1 MAQVSGAKIATIAV
15 RMAMHTELTGVVLCG
30 GESLRMGR
38 DKGLIATKCVTAAA
52 RASALL
58 ADFTDR
64 VVLSLRAE
72 QAEQYTAAVPA
83 LAQVHDI
90 FHGLGPLGGLLSVH
104 QKFPVADIFL
114 LACDMPAVT
123 AADIRHLLSLKGA
136 LGVYGSGGVFEPL
149 CAFYS
154 AAVCAE
160 MLRRTEAALRKGER
174 PSGLQ
179 RLLHDLQ
186 ATAVHPPVPANLK
199 SENTPSPV

>member
-30 GESLRMGR
+30 GESIRMGR
-38 DKGLIATKCVTAAA
+38 DKGLLAPDGMTQVARAAA
-52 RASALL
+52 LL
-58 ADFTDR
+58 GNFAGH

-72 QAEQYTAAVPA
+72 QAAQYTAAVPE

-90 FHGLGPLGGLLSVH
+90 FHGRGPLGGLLSVH

-186 ATAVHPPVPANLK
+186 ATAIHPPVPANLK